1 MNAPGTEGTDAQSQT
16 KLMRAAMSALPPRV
30 PWHVA
35 LALSLLALLWAFSF
49 PGVDFA
55 VALIA
60 VCIIGLLG
68 ILWLIGLVV
77 WRRDAAG
84 RSAGWR
90 WAIGPVLVAAGV
102 ALLIGQVPFN
112 MRFAAAKSDFD
123 AAVSALPETVF
134 AGENG
139 GGQRYAGGKQSIGS
153 YDIAIVE
160 IRGKGVL
167 FHEEH
172 GAFLGSAGFAYLPDG
187 PTGEVIRGLKS
198 PEFSRIDGDWYR
210 FTYGM

>member
-1 MNAPGTEGTDAQSQT
+1 MNASGTEGTDAQSQT

-68 ILWLIGLVV
+68 ILC
-77 WRRDAAG
+77 
-84 RSAGWR
+84 
-90 WAIGPVLVAAGV
+90 
-102 ALLIGQVPFN
+102 QVPFN

-134 AGENG
+134 AGEDG